1 MILSCT
7 LNKQKQTKRQTGHKA
22 GKRKNGKRFLLRFEL
37 KRFSFILHWTPL
49 GRKQALPEP
58 SSF

>member
-22 GKRKNGKRFLLRFEL
+22 GKRKNGKRFLLRFEQ
-37 KRFSFILHWTPL
+37 KRLLQFHF
-49 GRKQALPEP
+49 ALDPAGQKAGSP
-58 SSF
+58 